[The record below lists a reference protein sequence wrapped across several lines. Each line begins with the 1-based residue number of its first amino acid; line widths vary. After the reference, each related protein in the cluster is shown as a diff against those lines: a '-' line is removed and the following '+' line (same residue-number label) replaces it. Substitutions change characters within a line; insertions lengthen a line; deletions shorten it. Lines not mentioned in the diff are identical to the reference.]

1 MTVWYRDEKLAG
13 RCNCEPARNGRVC
26 KHMAA
31 VLFQWKDMTDL
42 VDKVEKHE
50 TLQLGT
56 KSAISFATDTFVD
69 SSLPFY
75 RLIRSEVRLGE
86 KLMDQMMSKQVY
98 YLSGRDLL
106 VKNRIILSGSGLDRF
121 YTQELG
127 KDVPVAGVEA
137 EQPLRRDRKNGD
149 GCRQAVK
156 QRVHRRGME
165 NGGGNFF
172 ADCVVEKIQ
181 PQLCQHGNDQQ
192 HHQHRG
198 KTQIFRVKDV
208 LKRLAEEADAGG
220 NRVGK
225 VVYGVRRY
233 RHGREQDADDQF
245 DREQNQVCADSHN
258 AGGGSVGG
266 AHADILHIRA
276 V

>member
-1 MTVWYRDEKLAG
+1 
-13 RCNCEPARNGRVC
+13 
-26 KHMAA
+26 MAA

-127 KDVPVAGVEA
+127 KDVPVAGVDA

-181 PQLCQHGNDQQ
+181 PQLFQHGNDQQ

-198 KTQIFRVKDV
+198 KPRFF
-208 LKRLAEEADAGG
+208 G
-220 NRVGK
+220 
-225 VVYGVRRY
+225 
-233 RHGREQDADDQF
+233 
-245 DREQNQVCADSHN
+245 
-258 AGGGSVGG
+258 
-266 AHADILHIRA
+266 
-276 V
+276 